1 MATICPSVTPINAHE
16 YREQMEKVTPFA
28 KRIHLDFMDGELAPT
43 ESPGLE
49 HAWWPDGVKA
59 DLHLMYQ
66 QPGKFLPTILKLKPS
81 LVIVHAEADGDFLD
95 FAGELHRHGIRAG
108 VALLPDTPVAVI
120 EPSLKVIDHVLIF
133 SGDLGHFGGKADL
146 SLMGKASEIK
156 ALKPNIEVGW
166 DGGVNAQNAKLLAAN
181 GIDVLNVGGFI
192 QKAENPEHAYAKLK
206 QIV

>member
-1 MATICPSVTPINAHE
+1 MATICPAILAKDPHE
-16 YREQMEKVTPFA
+16 YREQIECVEHFA
-28 KRIHLDFMDGELAPT
+28 KRIQIDLTDGEFTKSKTIELDQV
-43 ESPGLE
+43 
-49 HAWWPDGVKA
+49 WWPDGVKTN
-59 DLHLMYQ
+59 LHLMYQ
-66 QPGKFLPTILKLKPS
+66 QPAKFLPTILKLKPS

-95 FAGELHRHGIRAG
+95 FAGELHRHDIKAG
-108 VALLPDTPVAVI
+108 VALLPDTPVKAI
-120 EPSLKVIDHVLIF
+120 ELSLPAIDHVLIF
-133 SGDLGHFGGKADL
+133 AGNLGHFGGKADL
-146 SLMGKASEIK
+146 SLVGKASEIK